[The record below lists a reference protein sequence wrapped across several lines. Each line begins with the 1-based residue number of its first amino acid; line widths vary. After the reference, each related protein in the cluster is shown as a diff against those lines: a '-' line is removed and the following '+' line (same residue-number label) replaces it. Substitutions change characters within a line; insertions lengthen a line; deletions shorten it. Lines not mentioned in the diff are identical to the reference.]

1 MRFPCLGLG
10 IHLVS
15 HGSLS
20 LVCGL
25 PEPKIDF
32 YTMQISDF
40 LDCWLWEMSDDLSIG
55 CCECIMWPDYKG
67 CGILLALA
75 ILTHYFEFDFEHGMV
90 KICWLFYWQGI
101 LLII

>member
-1 MRFPCLGLG
+1 
-10 IHLVS
+10 
-15 HGSLS
+15 
-20 LVCGL
+20 
-25 PEPKIDF
+25 
-32 YTMQISDF
+32 
-40 LDCWLWEMSDDLSIG
+40 
-55 CCECIMWPDYKG
+55 MWPDYKG